1 MAETKKRDYGK
12 ISILKLKGYAEKH
25 TALFTAIFSALIAA
39 TTVYLQLCYYV
50 YKYGQLS
57 YFNIDVNTV
66 RLVND
71 SNKFNILFC
80 IVISAVMLAMNYFGY
95 YFYRKNSLFKYFCG
109 LFPLS
114 LFMSFFLFDY
124 TCKFQY
130 IDIAKNHEFVIVIFV
145 LAILFIPFSNIF
157 VIICAVNPSIDEMIC
172 RLENKYLRVNRK
184 YNENRNRHIIFRV
197 IQIKQMLKTWRKI
210 MRKSNNKN
218 HSEYIK
224 IQSVNLSI
232 ILHKNYKILYSDAIE
247 KALDELHINI
257 DKFKNECEQN
267 SKILNSHRISNP
279 IIGIAAIILVLSII
293 VLSFFSMGY
302 LQEKSV
308 KTIDVIES
316 STYFSENNTDCAI
329 IYQNDEYILVS
340 PCYIKDKELVINTS
354 YQYRTKIIGI
364 KKHIVHF
371 DKMTVKTQ
379 DDLDNYI
386 CK

>member
-1 MAETKKRDYGK
+1 MAETKKKDYGK
-12 ISILKLKGYAEKH
+12 ISILKLKSYAEKH
-25 TALFTAIFSALIAA
+25 TALFTAIFSALIAS

-50 YKYGQLS
+50 YNYGKLS

-71 SNKFNILFC
+71 SNKFNILFY
-80 IVISAVMLAMNYFGY
+80 IIISAVMLATNYFGY

-114 LFMSFFLFDY
+114 LFMSVLLFDY
-124 TCKFQY
+124 TYKFRY
-130 IDIAKNHEFVIVIFV
+130 IDIAKNPEFVIAIFV

-172 RLENKYLRVNRK
+172 RLENKYLRVNRR
-184 YNENRNRHIIFRV
+184 YNENRNRHIISRV

-232 ILHKNYKILYSDAIE
+232 ILHSDAIE

-267 SKILNSHRISNP
+267 SKILNPHRISNA
-279 IIGIAAIILVLSII
+279 IIGIAAIILILSII

-316 STYFSENNTDCAI
+316 STYFLENNTNCAI

>member
-1 MAETKKRDYGK
+1 ML
-12 ISILKLKGYAEKH
+12 IVKH
-25 TALFTAIFSALIAA
+25 
-39 TTVYLQLCYYV
+39 
-50 YKYGQLS
+50 
-57 YFNIDVNTV
+57 
-66 RLVND
+66 
-71 SNKFNILFC
+71 
-80 IVISAVMLAMNYFGY
+80 VI
-95 YFYRKNSLFKYFCG
+95 
-109 LFPLS
+109 
-114 LFMSFFLFDY
+114 
-124 TCKFQY
+124 
-130 IDIAKNHEFVIVIFV
+130 
-145 LAILFIPFSNIF
+145 
-157 VIICAVNPSIDEMIC
+157 
-172 RLENKYLRVNRK
+172 
-184 YNENRNRHIIFRV
+184 
-197 IQIKQMLKTWRKI
+197 
-210 MRKSNNKN
+210 
-218 HSEYIK
+218 YIK

-379 DDLDNYI
+379 DDLDDYI

>member
-1 MAETKKRDYGK
+1 MDIIFIGK
-12 ISILKLKGYAEKH
+12 ILCSNTFA
-25 TALFTAIFSALIAA
+25 
-39 TTVYLQLCYYV
+39 VYFPYLYLC
-50 YKYGQLS
+50 
-57 YFNIDVNTV
+57 
-66 RLVND
+66 R
-71 SNKFNILFC
+71 
-80 IVISAVMLAMNYFGY
+80 
-95 YFYRKNSLFKYFCG
+95 
-109 LFPLS
+109 
-114 LFMSFFLFDY
+114 FFLFDY

-379 DDLDNYI
+379 DDLDDYI

>member
-12 ISILKLKGYAEKH
+12 ISILKLKSYAEKH

-71 SNKFNILFC
+71 SNKFNILFY

-95 YFYRKNSLFKYFCG
+95 YFYKKSSLLKYFCSI
-109 LFPLS
+109 FPSS
-114 LFMSFFLFDY
+114 LFMSLLLFDY
-124 TCKFQY
+124 TYKFRY
-130 IDIAKNHEFVIVIFV
+130 IDIAKNPEFVIVIFI

-184 YNENRNRHIIFRV
+184 YNENRNRHIIFRA

-267 SKILNSHRISNP
+267 SKILNPHRISNP
-279 IIGIAAIILVLSII
+279 IIGIAAIILILSFI

-302 LQEKSV
+302 FQEKSV
-308 KTIDVIES
+308 KTIDIIENT
-316 STYFSENNTDCAI
+316 TYFSEKRTDCAI
-329 IYQNDEYILVS
+329 IYQNDENVLMS
-340 PCYIKDKELVINTS
+340 PCYIENNELVVNTS
-354 YQYRTKIIGI
+354 YQYQTKIIGI

-379 DDLDNYI
+379 DDLDDYI

>member
-12 ISILKLKGYAEKH
+12 ISILKLKSYAEKH

-172 RLENKYLRVNRK
+172 RLENKY
-184 YNENRNRHIIFRV
+184 
-197 IQIKQMLKTWRKI
+197 
-210 MRKSNNKN
+210 
-218 HSEYIK
+218 
-224 IQSVNLSI
+224 
-232 ILHKNYKILYSDAIE
+232 
-247 KALDELHINI
+247 
-257 DKFKNECEQN
+257 
-267 SKILNSHRISNP
+267 
-279 IIGIAAIILVLSII
+279 
-293 VLSFFSMGY
+293 
-302 LQEKSV
+302 
-308 KTIDVIES
+308 
-316 STYFSENNTDCAI
+316 
-329 IYQNDEYILVS
+329 
-340 PCYIKDKELVINTS
+340 
-354 YQYRTKIIGI
+354 
-364 KKHIVHF
+364 
-371 DKMTVKTQ
+371 
-379 DDLDNYI
+379 
-386 CK
+386 

>member
-1 MAETKKRDYGK
+1 MKVDLFGNVINPRLIVMTAVSEPIVLIQKKYVALLYRDSDK
-12 ISILKLKGYAEKH
+12 
-25 TALFTAIFSALIAA
+25 
-39 TTVYLQLCYYV
+39 TTE
-50 YKYGQLS
+50 
-57 YFNIDVNTV
+57 
-66 RLVND
+66 
-71 SNKFNILFC
+71 
-80 IVISAVMLAMNYFGY
+80 
-95 YFYRKNSLFKYFCG
+95 
-109 LFPLS
+109 
-114 LFMSFFLFDY
+114 
-124 TCKFQY
+124 
-130 IDIAKNHEFVIVIFV
+130 HWV
-145 LAILFIPFSNIF
+145 LAIGLTTP
-157 VIICAVNPSIDEMIC
+157 
-172 RLENKYLRVNRK
+172 
-184 YNENRNRHIIFRV
+184 
-197 IQIKQMLKTWRKI
+197 KTWRKI

-379 DDLDNYI
+379 DDLDDYI